1 MEIIKHPAIT
11 NVPVLLMIFVRPEK
25 LSESFRALK
34 EARPSKLLIVSD
46 GPRLTHPNDKKL
58 NEKCKNIVLDIDWEC
73 EVFYKYSEVNQGMYV
88 TAYEG
93 LKWAFSQVDKLIF
106 LEDDVV
112 PNQSFFPF
120 CEELLEKYKD
130 DLRIHTIC
138 GMNHAG
144 IYKPP
149 PYDYFFAKSGSIWGF
164 ALWKRTFD
172 TFDYDLNFS
181 LDPYSL
187 NLLIQSYDKSYR
199 KSVKE
204 MILNKRKKFED
215 NDEKGDFELING
227 ASFFLQHGLMI
238 IPTKNMISCHGISE
252 NASHNVNHPLKLP
265 KSLRRLFYMKTYEL
279 NFPIKHPK
287 YVIADSDYEK
297 LVLNYM
303 GKNKLVRLSRRV
315 EGIIRRL
322 FYGVILKK

>member
-1 MEIIKHPAIT
+1 
-11 NVPVLLMIFVRPEK
+11 
-25 LSESFRALK
+25 
-34 EARPSKLLIVSD
+34 
-46 GPRLTHPNDKKL
+46 
-58 NEKCKNIVLDIDWEC
+58 
-73 EVFYKYSEVNQGMYV
+73 MYV

-138 GMNHAG
+138 GMNHEG

-199 KSVKE
+199 KNVKE
-204 MILNKRKKFED
+204 MILYKRKKFED

-265 KSLRRLFYMKTYEL
+265 KSIRRLFYMKTYEL

-322 FYGVILKK
+322 FYSVLLKK